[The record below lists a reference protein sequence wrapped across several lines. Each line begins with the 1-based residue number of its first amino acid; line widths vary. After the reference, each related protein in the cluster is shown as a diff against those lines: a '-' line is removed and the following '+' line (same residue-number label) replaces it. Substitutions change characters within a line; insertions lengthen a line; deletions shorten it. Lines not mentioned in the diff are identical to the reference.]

1 MQTQKNQDV
10 MSKSKPVLRD
20 ILLLLSIPG
29 IGGGKVRQLLSIFP
43 TAEEIIRAPIKLLTR
58 VDGVDVKTA
67 QLLKS
72 GYDERLVDEQ
82 LAKLE
87 KAGVDCVSIWDDE
100 YPPLLKKAAAPPAL
114 LFYRG
119 VLPPVWPAMIGVVG
133 TRMPSTYGKTVTEK
147 LTMQLVENGLD
158 IVSGMARGVDTV
170 AHTAAIKRGGKTY
183 AVLGCGVD
191 VIYPSENRKLYEQIV
206 ENGAVISEYFL
217 GAKPD
222 AVNFPRRNRI
232 ISGMSL
238 GVLVVEAGK
247 KSGALITAEFAL
259 EQNREV
265 FAVPGQIT
273 NHRSIG
279 SNKLI
284 QQGAKLV
291 QSVED
296 ILEEISPKLRSQR
309 ILEKP
314 LPPDLSEAD
323 RLLLS
328 KLSTEPRHIDQLVLE
343 LDQSPAVLLGQLLRL
358 ELAGLVKQLTGKMF
372 IRM

>member
-1 MQTQKNQDV
+1 
-10 MSKSKPVLRD
+10 
-20 ILLLLSIPG
+20 
-29 IGGGKVRQLLSIFP
+29 
-43 TAEEIIRAPIKLLTR
+43 
-58 VDGVDVKTA
+58 
-67 QLLKS
+67 
-72 GYDERLVDEQ
+72 
-82 LAKLE
+82 
-87 KAGVDCVSIWDDE
+87 
-100 YPPLLKKAAAPPAL
+100 
-114 LFYRG
+114 
-119 VLPPVWPAMIGVVG
+119 
-133 TRMPSTYGKTVTEK
+133 MPSTYGKTVTEK

>member
-1 MQTQKNQDV
+1 MQNNQNV
-10 MSKSKPVLRD
+10 MSKSKPALRD

-43 TAEEIIRAPIKLLTR
+43 TAEEIIRAPVKQLTR
-58 VDGVDVKTA
+58 IDGVDTKTA

-82 LAKLE
+82 LAKLD

-100 YPPLLKKAAAPPAL
+100 YPPLLKKTAAPPAL

-119 VLPPVWPAMIGVVG
+119 ILPAVWPAMLGIVG

-147 LTMQLVENGLD
+147 LTTQLVENGLD

-170 AHTAAIKRGGKTY
+170 AHTAAIKRGGRTY

-191 VIYPSENRKLYEQIV
+191 VVYPSENRKLYEQIQ

-238 GVLVVEAGK
+238 GILVVEAGK

-291 QSVED
+291 QTVDD

-309 ILEKP
+309 ILERP

>member
-1 MQTQKNQDV
+1 
-10 MSKSKPVLRD
+10 
-20 ILLLLSIPG
+20 
-29 IGGGKVRQLLSIFP
+29 
-43 TAEEIIRAPIKLLTR
+43 
-58 VDGVDVKTA
+58 
-67 QLLKS
+67 
-72 GYDERLVDEQ
+72 
-82 LAKLE
+82 
-87 KAGVDCVSIWDDE
+87 
-100 YPPLLKKAAAPPAL
+100 
-114 LFYRG
+114 
-119 VLPPVWPAMIGVVG
+119 
-133 TRMPSTYGKTVTEK
+133 
-147 LTMQLVENGLD
+147 
-158 IVSGMARGVDTV
+158 MARGVDTV

>member
-100 YPPLLKKAAAPPAL
+100 YPPLLKKTAAPPAL